1 MAKAFYKFPEY
12 ETAKIEH
19 FSSKLVAVLN
29 YFLEIVTDI
38 APLSRYPIML
48 RMIHVVDYK
57 TIIKLHSFIFHLVC
71 ILRV

>member
-38 APLSRYPIML
+38 APLSRYPTTLWVIPVAD
-48 RMIHVVDYK
+48 HK
-57 TIIKLHSFIFHLVC
+57 TIIKLHSYVCHLICRLIV
-71 ILRV
+71 